1 MIPLHFHCVKLKIMA
16 RSKPLLKEDIIQV
29 PVVDK
34 DIIEV
39 TCSEGSGVVAAL

>member
-34 DIIEV
+34 DIEV